1 MGRLETV
8 DAGNWEPFVAS
19 PAAVLVLAKS
29 DCGACKAWGEELEQ
43 QLGAEGFWPEVRF
56 GKLTLDQGSHA
67 GFKRAN
73 PWLRELTDLP
83 YTVIYVRGERLKAF
97 AGAGIG
103 RLENRL
109 RAVVPGASPSQGC
122 P

>member
-29 DCGACKAWGEELEQ
+29 DCGACQAWGAELEQ
-43 QLGAEGFWPEVRF
+43 QLAAESFWPGVRF

-73 PWLRELTDLP
+73 PWLREVTDLP
-83 YTVIYVRGERLKAF
+83 YTAIYVRGERLKAF
-97 AGAGIG
+97 AGAGID
-103 RLENRL
+103 RLDNRL
-109 RAVVPGASPSQGC
+109 RTILASPSPTG
-122 P
+122 